1 MGEKTQKI
9 NQQKQDRV
17 SEIRNII
24 SGARDI
30 IFTDYRGL
38 SVSQLTELRGKLQQ
52 EESSFKVIKNNYS
65 KIAFQELGLPVDAG
79 FLIGP
84 TALTLINGDT
94 GPVAKILLGFTKEL
108 PLAIKGGLIEG
119 RVFSQDEITA
129 LSALPG
135 RNELYAMLLGSMN
148 APATNVVMVLQA
160 MAGKLV
166 RTLQAVA
173 DKKKSA

>member
-9 NQQKQDRV
+9 NQQKLDRV

-24 SGARDI
+24 SDAKDI

-38 SVSQLTELRGKLQQ
+38 TVSQLTELRGKLKQ
-52 EESSFKVIKNNYS
+52 EESAFKVIKNNYS
-65 KIAFQELGLPVDAG
+65 KIAFQELGLPVGDD

-84 TALTLINGDT
+84 TALALISGDA
-94 GPVAKILLGFTKEL
+94 GPVAKILLAVAKEL
-108 PLAIKGGLIEG
+108 PLAIKGGLIDG
-119 RVFSQDEITA
+119 RVLSQDEITA

-135 RNELYAMLLGSMN
+135 RNELYAILLGCMN
-148 APATNVVMVLQA
+148 APATNMVLTLQA

>member
-17 SEIRNII
+17 SEIREII
-24 SGARDI
+24 TGAKDI
-30 IFTDYRGL
+30 IFADYRGL
-38 SVSQLTELRGKLQQ
+38 TVSQLTELRGKLQQ

-65 KIAFQELGLPVDAG
+65 KIAFQELGLPVNDD

-84 TALTLINGDT
+84 TALTLIKGDA
-94 GPVAKILLGFTKEL
+94 GPVAKILLGFAKEL
-108 PLAIKGGLIEG
+108 PLDIKGGLVEG
-119 RVFSQDEITA
+119 RVFSREEITA
-129 LSALPG
+129 LSILPG
-135 RNELYAMLLGSMN
+135 RNELYAKLLGSMN
-148 APATNVVMVLQA
+148 APATSVVMVLQA
-160 MAGKLV
+160 VAGKLV